1 MQKQDKIYVAGHRG
15 LVGSAIVRML
25 ERQGFTNILTR
36 TREQLDLID
45 QKAVESFFDLE
56 RPDYVFDAAA
66 KVGGIHSNNT
76 YSADFIYQNIQIQS
90 NLIHYAH
97 KFQVKKFLFMGS
109 VCIYPKFA
117 PTPVSEN
124 CLMTGPL
131 EPTNDAY
138 AVAKISGIKMCESY
152 HKQYGFR
159 SVSVMPSNMY
169 GPGDNFHPENG
180 HVIPAMIT
188 KFHNATQDTI
198 TLWGDGSPCREFLY
212 VDDMASAC
220 IFLIQHPDTGS
231 AELINVGSGDN
242 ISIRQL
248 ASLIQNLTQ
257 YSGNIIW
264 DTTKPNGTPN
274 RPLNFDRIRA
284 MGWQPSYNLQSGLS
298 EMYKWYLDHYHTTRS
313 V

>member
-1 MQKQDKIYVAGHRG
+1 MNKNDKIYVAGHLG
-15 LVGSAIVRML
+15 LVGSAIVRKL
-25 ERQGFTNILTR
+25 NTLGYSNILVQTR
-36 TREQLDLID
+36 NELDLMD
-45 QKAVESFFDLE
+45 QNAVENFFDRE

-90 NLIHYAH
+90 NLIHYSH
-97 KFQVKKFLFMGS
+97 KYGVKKFLFMGS

-117 PTPVSEN
+117 PTPVKESS
-124 CLMTGPL
+124 LMTGPL

-138 AVAKISGIKMCESY
+138 AVAKISGIKMCEAY
-152 HKQYGFR
+152 HKQYGFE

-169 GPGDNFHPENG
+169 GPGDNFHPDNG

-188 KFHNATQDTI
+188 KFHNSPNKVV

-212 VDDMASAC
+212 VDDMADAC
-220 IFLIQHPDTGS
+220 IFLMNHPDTGK

-242 ISIRQL
+242 ISIKDLSQ
-248 ASLIQNLTQ
+248 LIQKLTNFRGEI
-257 YSGNIIW
+257 SW
-264 DTTKPNGTPN
+264 DITKPNGTPN
-274 RPLNFDRIRA
+274 RPLNFDKIKLL
-284 MGWQPSYNLQSGLS
+284 GWKPAYTLESGLT
-298 EMYKWYLDHYHTTRS
+298 EMYKWYQDNYNSTRR